1 MTNRML
7 LNKLTPVTQRVESV
21 VALLNFLGKASN
33 PLPDAVELPG
43 IFLILNNKKDAFYV
57 TSARSCSCPSAAYRP
72 GQKCKHQRRYFPGT
86 DAPGRVTAET
96 SDSIRPSGKWPGGF
110 NGPVDIDTIN
120 AKIALDQKEA

>member
-1 MTNRML
+1 MTTRVL
-7 LNKLTPVTQRVESV
+7 FGASGTQSTEAVES
-21 VALLNFLGKASN
+21 LLKYLGKPSA
-33 PLPDAVELPG
+33 PLPDVVKL
-43 IFLILNNKKDAFYV
+43 LDMVLVLSNRRDAYYI
-57 TSARSCSCPSAAYRP
+57 TTAKSCSCPSAAYRP

-120 AKIALDQKEA
+120 AKTALDQKGA

>member
-86 DAPGRVTAET
+86 DAPGRVKAET

>member
-1 MTNRML
+1 MTTRVL
-7 LNKLTPVTQRVESV
+7 FGAPVTQSTEAIES
-21 VALLNFLGKASN
+21 LLKYLGKPID
-33 PLPDAVELPG
+33 PLPDVVKLLDMVLVLSNRKNAY
-43 IFLILNNKKDAFYV
+43 YV
-57 TSARSCSCPSAAYRP
+57 TTVKSCSCPSAAYRP

-120 AKIALDQKEA
+120 TKIALDQKGA

>member
-1 MTNRML
+1 MTTRIL
-7 LNKLTPVTQRVESV
+7 FGASVTQSTEAIES
-21 VALLNFLGKASN
+21 LLKYLGKPID
-33 PLPDAVELPG
+33 PLPDVVKL
-43 IFLILNNKKDAFYV
+43 LDMVLVLSNRRDAYYV
-57 TSARSCSCPSAAYRP
+57 TTAQSCSCPSAAYRP

-120 AKIALDQKEA
+120 TKIALDQKGA

>member
-1 MTNRML
+1 MTTRIL
-7 LNKLTPVTQRVESV
+7 FGASVTQSTEAVES
-21 VALLNFLGKASN
+21 LLKYLGKPSA
-33 PLPDAVELPG
+33 PLPDVVKLLDMVLVLSNRKNAY
-43 IFLILNNKKDAFYV
+43 YV
-57 TSARSCSCPSAAYRP
+57 TTVKSCSCPSAAYRP

-120 AKIALDQKEA
+120 AKIVLDQQGV

>member
-1 MTNRML
+1 MTTRIL
-7 LNKLTPVTQRVESV
+7 FGASVTQSTEAVES
-21 VALLNFLGKASN
+21 LLKYLGKPSA
-33 PLPDAVELPG
+33 PLPDVVKLLDMVLVLSNRKNAY
-43 IFLILNNKKDAFYV
+43 YV
-57 TSARSCSCPSAAYRP
+57 TTVKSCSCPSAAYRP

-120 AKIALDQKEA
+120 TKIALDQKGA

>member
-1 MTNRML
+1 ML

-86 DAPGRVTAET
+86 DAPGRVKAET